1 MSSEQEL
8 NKTSAAHKEFQNLL
22 EKDFKDR
29 KLIANQV
36 IKAKVID
43 ILKAHVIVDVRGKSE
58 GMIAISEFK
67 SDELSKLKVNDI
79 INVYLER
86 LEGREGEVVL
96 SYSKAKSFAAWQ
108 KCIDAF
114 EKEEELVATLQN
126 KIKGGYVASL
136 FDGAIHAFLPQS
148 HLDVKPIRGAAVDR
162 LMKTPIKCKIVRLEK
177 SRGNV
182 SISRKEVLMKNQ
194 TAELKESLKNIK
206 EGDII
211 ENAVVRNIPEGNWG
225 AFLDIGNNLTAMLH
239 QSEISWNR
247 ISSVTDVL
255 SVGQKIP
262 KVVIFN
268 IDEKTNRLSA
278 SIKKLSESPFE
289 NINNK
294 FKIGEIYPAEVVKIT
309 DYGAFCLITNS
320 DNVSAEGLLHQSQM
334 DWSNKNIKPSKIF
347 SVSQRLN
354 LKVLSIDEETKRI
367 SLSFRETSDNPWEKV
382 KEKINQKTEIKITNI
397 TEKALF
403 GEIVGLKLTGIC
415 HWRELSWNE
424 SSDDLKKFKRGQTI
438 TVKIIEVTKDEKL
451 RFSLRQC
458 SEDPL
463 NWFKTNKKKVGS
475 IISTKV
481 VEVLKTGVKVAVD
494 PEQKIVV
501 MIKKNQLAIEPADC
515 RPEIYSVG
523 NIMADALIEE
533 LDFESRKIVLS
544 PKAAQK
550 REQDSLIKKFGEG
563 AAKSGATLRN
573 IFQTA
578 IGKKGKKDK

>member
-8 NKTSAAHKEFQNLL
+8 NKTSAVHKEFQNLL

-29 KLIANQV
+29 KLVANQV

-43 ILKAHVIVDVRGKSE
+43 ILKAHVVVDVRGKSE
-58 GMIAISEFK
+58 GMIPLSEFK
-67 SDELSKLKVNDI
+67 AEELSKLKVNDTI
-79 INVYLER
+79 KVYLER
-86 LEGREGEVVL
+86 LEGKEGEIVL

-114 EKEEELVATLQN
+114 EKEEELIATIQN
-126 KIKGGYVASL
+126 RIKGGYVASL

-162 LMKTPIKCKIVRLEK
+162 LMKTPIKCRIVRLEK

-194 TAELKESLKNIK
+194 TAELKETLKNIK

-211 ENAVVRNIPEGNWG
+211 ENAVVRSIPEGKWG
-225 AFLDIGNNLTAMLH
+225 AFLDIGNNAIALLH
-239 QSEISWNR
+239 QSDISWNR

-262 KVVIFN
+262 KIVISK
-268 IDEKTNRLSA
+268 IDEQTNRLSA
-278 SIKKLSESPFE
+278 SIKLLTESPFE
-289 NINNK
+289 NVNKK

-309 DYGAFCLITNS
+309 DYGAFCLITNP

-347 SVSQRLN
+347 SVSQKLN
-354 LKVLSIDEETKRI
+354 LKVISIDEQTKRI

-382 KEKINQKTEIKITNI
+382 KEKINQTTEIKITNV

-403 GEIVGLKLTGIC
+403 GEIVDLKLTGSL
-415 HWRELSWNE
+415 HWRELSWSETN
-424 SSDDLKKFKRGQTI
+424 DDLKKFKRGQTI
-438 TVKIIEVTKDEKL
+438 TVKIIEVTKDEKI

-463 NWFKTNKKKVGS
+463 NWFKINKKKVGS

-494 PEQKIVV
+494 PYQKIVV
-501 MIKKNQLAIEPADC
+501 MIKKSQLAVEPADC

-523 NIMADALIEE
+523 NTMADALIEE
-533 LDFESRKIVLS
+533 LNFESRKIVLS

-563 AAKSGATLRN
+563 AAKSGASLRK
-573 IFQTA
+573 IFESA
-578 IGKKGKKDK
+578 IGKKGKKEK

>member
-29 KLIANQV
+29 KLVANQV
-36 IKAKVID
+36 IEAKITD
-43 ILKAHVIVDVRGKSE
+43 ILKAYCIVDVRGKSE
-58 GMIAISEFK
+58 GMIPLSEFK
-67 SDELSKLKVNDI
+67 AEEISKLKVNDTI
-79 INVYLER
+79 QVYLER
-86 LEGREGEVVL
+86 LEGREGEIVL
-96 SYSKAKSFAAWQ
+96 SYSKAKSYAAWQ

-136 FDGAIHAFLPQS
+136 FDGAIYAFLPQS

-162 LMKTPIKCKIVRLEK
+162 LMKTPIKCKIVRLDK

-182 SISRKEVLMKNQ
+182 SLSRKEVLLKNQ

-211 ENAVVRNIPEGNWG
+211 ENAIVRSIPEGKWG
-225 AFLDIGNNLTAMLH
+225 AFLDIGNNVTALLH
-239 QSEISWNR
+239 QSDISWNR

-262 KVVIFN
+262 KIVISKF
-268 IDEKTNRLSA
+268 DEETQRLSA
-278 SIKKLSESPFE
+278 SIKLLTESPFE
-289 NINNK
+289 NLGKK
-294 FKIGEIYPAEVVKIT
+294 FLVGETYPAVIEKIT
-309 DYGAFCLITNS
+309 DFGAFCLITNP
-320 DNVSAEGLLHQSQM
+320 DNVSAQGLLHQSQM
-334 DWSNKNIKPSKIF
+334 DWANKSIKPSKIF
-347 SVSQRLN
+347 SVSQKLN
-354 LKVLSIDEETKRI
+354 LKVMSIDEDNKRI
-367 SLSFRETSDNPWEKV
+367 SLSYRETLENPWEKV
-382 KEKINQKTEIKITNI
+382 KEKINQKTEVKITNI

-403 GEIVGLKLTGIC
+403 GEIVGLGLTGIC
-415 HWRELSWNE
+415 HWRELNWKE
-424 SSDDLKKFKRGQTI
+424 SNDDLKKFKRGQTI
-438 TVKIIEVTKDEKL
+438 TLKIIEVTKDEKI

-458 SEDPL
+458 SEDPF

-523 NIMADALIEE
+523 NTMADALIEE

-563 AAKSGATLRN
+563 AAKSGQTLRN
-573 IFQTA
+573 IFESA
-578 IGKKGKKDK
+578 IGKKGKKEK

>member
-1 MSSEQEL
+1 MSSEQKS

-43 ILKAHVIVDVRGKSE
+43 ILKAHVVVDVRGKSE

-67 SDELSKLKVNDI
+67 SDELSKLKVNDM

-86 LEGREGEVVL
+86 LEGREGEIVL
-96 SYSKAKSFAAWQ
+96 SYSKAKSFAAWE

-136 FDGAIHAFLPQS
+136 FDNAIFAFLPQS
-148 HLDVKPIRGAAVDR
+148 HLDLKPIRGAAVDR
-162 LMKTPIKCKIVRLEK
+162 LMKTPIKCKIVRLDK

-182 SISRKEVLMKNQ
+182 SLSRKEVLLKNQ

-211 ENAVVRNIPEGNWG
+211 ENAVIRNIPEGNWG
-225 AFLDIGNNLTAMLH
+225 AFLDIGNNITAMLH

-262 KVVIFN
+262 KVVIFK

-278 SIKKLSESPFE
+278 SIKQLSESPFE
-289 NINNK
+289 NVNEK
-294 FKIGEIYPAEVVKIT
+294 FKVGESYPAIIEKIT
-309 DYGAFCLITNS
+309 DFGAFCLITNP
-320 DNVSAEGLLHQSQM
+320 DNISAQGLLHQSQM
-334 DWSNKNIKPSKIF
+334 DWANKNIKPSKIF
-347 SVSQRLN
+347 SVSQKLS
-354 LKVLSIDEETKRI
+354 LKVISIDSETKRI
-367 SLSFRETSDNPWEKV
+367 SLSYRELLDNPWEKI
-382 KEKINQKTEIKITNI
+382 KDKINQKTEIKITNI
-397 TEKALF
+397 TDKALF
-403 GEIVGLKLTGIC
+403 GEIVGLGLICMC
-415 HWRELSWNE
+415 HWRELSWTE
-424 SSDDLKKFKRGQTI
+424 SNDDLKKFKRGQTI
-438 TVKIIEVTKDEKL
+438 TVKIVEVTKDEKI
-451 RFSLRQC
+451 RVSLRAC
-458 SEDPL
+458 TDDPF
-463 NWFKTNKKKVGS
+463 NWFKNNKKKVGS

-515 RPEIYSVG
+515 RPEIYSRG
-523 NIMADALIEE
+523 DTMSDALIEE
-533 LDFESRKIVLS
+533 LNVESRKIVLS
-544 PKAAQK
+544 PRAAQK
-550 REQDSLIKKFGEG
+550 REQDSLIKKFGKG
-563 AAKSGATLRN
+563 AAKSGVTLRN
-573 IFQTA
+573 IFDAA
-578 IGKKGKKDK
+578 IGKKGKKEK

>member
-1 MSSEQEL
+1 MSSKQEL
-8 NKTSAAHKEFQNLL
+8 SKQSAEHKEFQNLL

-29 KLIANQV
+29 KLVANQV
-36 IKAKVID
+36 IDAKVID

-67 SDELSKLKVNDI
+67 SDELSKLKVNDTI
-79 INVYLER
+79 KVYLER
-86 LEGREGEVVL
+86 LEGREGEIVL

-108 KCIDAF
+108 RCITAF
-114 EKEEELVATLQN
+114 EKEEELIGKVVS
-126 KIKGGYVASL
+126 KIKGGYIVEL
-136 FDGAIHAFLPQS
+136 FNSAISAFCPQS
-148 HLDVKPIRGAAVDR
+148 HLALKPIRGAEVEK
-162 LMKTPIKCKIVRLEK
+162 LMRTPIKCRIVRLDRQ
-177 SRGNV
+177 RGNISV
-182 SISRKEVLMKNQ
+182 SRKEVLMKNQ

-211 ENAVVRNIPEGNWG
+211 ENAIVRSIPEGKWG
-225 AFLDIGNNLTAMLH
+225 AFLDIGNNVTALLH
-239 QSEISWNR
+239 QSDISWNR

-262 KVVIFN
+262 KIVISKF
-268 IDEKTNRLSA
+268 DEQTQRLSA
-278 SIKKLSESPFE
+278 SIKLLTESPFE
-289 NINNK
+289 NLGKK
-294 FKIGEIYPAEVVKIT
+294 FLVGETYPAVIEKIT
-309 DYGAFCLITNS
+309 EFGAFCLITNP
-320 DNVSAEGLLHQSQM
+320 DNVSAQGLLHQSQM
-334 DWSNKNIKPSKIF
+334 DWANKSIKPSKIF
-347 SVSQRLN
+347 SVSQKLN
-354 LKVLSIDEETKRI
+354 LKVMSIDEDNKRI
-367 SLSFRETSDNPWEKV
+367 SLSYRETLENPWEKV
-382 KEKINQKTEIKITNI
+382 MEKINQTTEIKITNI

-403 GEIVGLKLTGIC
+403 GEIVGLGLTGIC
-415 HWRELSWNE
+415 HWRELNWKE
-424 SSDDLKKFKRGQTI
+424 SNDDLKKFKRGETI
-438 TVKIIEVTKDEKL
+438 TVKIIEVTKDEKI

-523 NIMADALIEE
+523 NIMADALVEE

-550 REQDSLIKKFGEG
+550 REQDSLIKKFGVG
-563 AAKSGATLRN
+563 AAKSGQTLRN
-573 IFQTA
+573 IFESA
-578 IGKKGKKDK
+578 IGKKGKKKK